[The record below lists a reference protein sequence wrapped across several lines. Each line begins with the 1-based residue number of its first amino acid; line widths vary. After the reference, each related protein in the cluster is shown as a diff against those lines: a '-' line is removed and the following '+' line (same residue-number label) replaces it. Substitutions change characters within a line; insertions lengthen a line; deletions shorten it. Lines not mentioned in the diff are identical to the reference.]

1 MLYRD
6 SWEYKST
13 YINLAFIISNWIDFQ
28 WIESLNS
35 CQWIV
40 WILSVGFDTNSIEYF
55 IWLHLQS
62 LLQIKEQKH
71 SLDCTQK
78 VLKLDIMAK
87 VLVLLAFNNED
98 KFVRKCSHEQN
109 AMFNYRSYF
118 LAYVI
123 ALYCGNQ
130 SNIFPKSSLSW

>member
-1 MLYRD
+1 M
-6 SWEYKST
+6 
-13 YINLAFIISNWIDFQ
+13 
-28 WIESLNS
+28 
-35 CQWIV
+35 
-40 WILSVGFDTNSIEYF
+40 
-55 IWLHLQS
+55 
-62 LLQIKEQKH
+62 
-71 SLDCTQK
+71 
-78 VLKLDIMAK
+78 LKLDIMAK
-87 VLVLLAFNNED
+87 VLVLLAFNNEE